1 MKHQHIYIPILAL
14 FFLVACER
22 FLDQDLE
29 ISPPKYDKQLAI
41 RQFHSNLDDT
51 LVVAVSRNFGI
62 LETIDE
68 KDYAVTDAR
77 VEWIEDGHSIQVLSL
92 DTAFKPSAYTM
103 VLAKP
108 LQSGKFYEI
117 RVSHPDFPTIS
128 AQQKMPSLVP
138 LDSVIYEKDGALSQE
153 GNRLNQVRFYF
164 KDPPGEENYYE
175 VLLVA
180 NSTCLKYLRRDPQT
194 NKFVYDTLDC
204 EISLFLDGAT
214 HPSAHPGDYSML
226 ITDKTFNGSNF
237 TFGVNFGNWFTIK
250 SIKAVFRTLTR
261 ENYLYKVSRNRF
273 EEAQYNPLS
282 DPVILYSNVQNG
294 IGVFGLETEQSR
306 LIK

>member
-1 MKHQHIYIPILAL
+1 MIIFPCPTLIKRAVWRSNGIAETSW
-14 FFLVACER
+14 ER
-22 FLDQDLE
+22 LNA
-29 ISPPKYDKQLAI
+29 S
-41 RQFHSNLDDT
+41 
-51 LVVAVSRNFGI
+51 
-62 LETIDE
+62 
-68 KDYAVTDAR
+68 
-77 VEWIEDGHSIQVLSL
+77 
-92 DTAFKPSAYTM
+92 YTM

-250 SIKAVFRTLTR
+250 SIIPHGV
-261 ENYLYKVSRNRF
+261 RF
-273 EEAQYNPLS
+273 CAN
-282 DPVILYSNVQNG
+282 D
-294 IGVFGLETEQSR
+294 
-306 LIK
+306 